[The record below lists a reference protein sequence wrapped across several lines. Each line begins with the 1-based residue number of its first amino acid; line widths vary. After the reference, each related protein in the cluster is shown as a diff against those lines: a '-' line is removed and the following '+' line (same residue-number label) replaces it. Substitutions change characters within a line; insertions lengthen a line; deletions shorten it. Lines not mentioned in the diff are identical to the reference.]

1 MLVDWEQMLSYMTHH
16 PRWFENFTR
25 RSPSSDFL
33 RHYREIMPG
42 GWPLRRHGYWMIAEP
57 PDTPMPDQGWKLH
70 VSATSG
76 TGADT
81 LRLALPVLR
90 DAGVR
95 FKFLMDPA
103 ALMEANGKSYGRGSS
118 GKFIAVYPADEQQFH
133 AVAEDLTKALAGFEG
148 PYILSDR
155 RYPGSRVVF
164 YRYGGFKSLPKLRPT
179 GLRELMIAEPDG
191 TLVRD
196 LRTPY
201 WSMPD
206 WADDPVARKF
216 APSREIDSETT
227 ALAGGR
233 FTVESAI
240 SFSNRGGIY
249 KGIDTE
255 AGAEVVLREARPGVQ
270 VGPKGRDAVDLLRHE
285 YDLLSDLADT
295 GLFVRPI
302 SFFTQWEHAFV
313 AQEYIEGSHI
323 GYLSITQNPVYSLD
337 LSPESLTE
345 YYQRFRGLWLQV
357 AEAVAVAHERGIVL
371 GDLSTTNVMVT
382 PDDKVQ
388 VIDLEC
394 AFHEGVDE
402 GARMCTWGMVTKKA
416 ATSQTG
422 DRRSD
427 YYALGGVLLSCV
439 LVCAQVDAVNRDIPR
454 QLLKEVAADLN
465 LPVELTSLI
474 EDLRDEDAPLPDP
487 DVIRKRIADIP
498 FGTAWQTAPP
508 LAKPL
513 VPDPISSDS
522 LHKRIDATLEGVV
535 EYMCTTADL
544 SREDRL
550 FPSDLL
556 VFETNPLS
564 LAYGAYGTLYALHV
578 LGAEVS
584 DPFLSWALRH
594 STGHDAMPPGLYY
607 GSAGVAWALSAMGHQ
622 ELAVQTLRTAGEHPL
637 LLDEPGILAGSAG
650 HAMAC
655 LRLWRDTGLT
665 EFLDRAREIGAQLAK
680 TAVREDDRAHWPV
693 DEDTTIIG
701 YGQGASGVAMFLLGL
716 HAATGD
722 RDVLA
727 LGRAAL
733 DFDLSCAEPTPSG
746 FLSFPAAVATDGKP
760 SESLRQ
766 YWDKGT
772 AGVLTTLLR
781 YHHVTGDPA
790 LRQWIEDILPDVRH
804 KFVAFPQLFHGA
816 SGIGNALLDAYEF
829 LGDPE
834 LLGDAQRSAAV
845 VLCNATERPEGI
857 VFPGEQVMRE
867 SCDLASGSAGVALF
881 LDRLRRARP
890 GARTNPNFVL
900 DDLLERD
907 A

>member
-508 LAKPL
+508 LARSRWCRIQSPVTACTNGSTRRSRAWWNTCVRRLISAARTACSPPTCWSSKPTRFRWRTARTGLSMPCTYWARRSRIRSCRGLYDTQPDTMRCHPVSTTGAPESLGRCPRWATRSWPSRPCVPL
-513 VPDPISSDS
+513 VSIRFYWTSQEFWPDRPVTQWPACGS
-522 LHKRIDATLEGVV
+522 G
-535 EYMCTTADL
+535 
-544 SREDRL
+544 
-550 FPSDLL
+550 
-556 VFETNPLS
+556 ET
-564 LAYGAYGTLYALHV
+564 
-578 LGAEVS
+578 
-584 DPFLSWALRH
+584 
-594 STGHDAMPPGLYY
+594 PG
-607 GSAGVAWALSAMGHQ
+607 
-622 ELAVQTLRTAGEHPL
+622 
-637 LLDEPGILAGSAG
+637 
-650 HAMAC
+650 
-655 LRLWRDTGLT
+655 
-665 EFLDRAREIGAQLAK
+665 
-680 TAVREDDRAHWPV
+680 
-693 DEDTTIIG
+693 
-701 YGQGASGVAMFLLGL
+701 
-716 HAATGD
+716 
-722 RDVLA
+722 
-727 LGRAAL
+727 
-733 DFDLSCAEPTPSG
+733 
-746 FLSFPAAVATDGKP
+746 
-760 SESLRQ
+760 
-766 YWDKGT
+766 
-772 AGVLTTLLR
+772 
-781 YHHVTGDPA
+781 
-790 LRQWIEDILPDVRH
+790 
-804 KFVAFPQLFHGA
+804 
-816 SGIGNALLDAYEF
+816 
-829 LGDPE
+829 
-834 LLGDAQRSAAV
+834 
-845 VLCNATERPEGI
+845 
-857 VFPGEQVMRE
+857 
-867 SCDLASGSAGVALF
+867 
-881 LDRLRRARP
+881 
-890 GARTNPNFVL
+890 
-900 DDLLERD
+900 
-907 A
+907 